1 MIAAT
6 ALEANSAAVRDSA
19 VRAEALRANGQFVRC
34 LLFDATPW
42 LTTEPKPLSEA
53 DSSQKNRKARIGS
66 KRVNS
71 RIDLEIGH
79 KERPVIVALFQV
91 FKRSVLVAESRI
103 DQGD

>member
-42 LTTEPKPLSEA
+42 LTTEQPKPLSEA
-53 DSSQKNRKARIGS
+53 DSSQKIRKARIRS

-71 RIDLEIGH
+71 RIDLEIRH
-79 KERPVIVALFQV
+79 KERPISIALFQV
-91 FKRSVLVAESRI
+91 FKRSVRI